1 MARKAIPI
9 EIKRQLLH
17 ESGYRCANPVCRMI
31 IAIDLHHLDQVSEGG
46 ENTPENLIALCP
58 NCHRLHHK
66 RVISKESLRAWKLI
80 LLSINEAFDR
90 RSVDILLMLSQI
102 PKITLRGEGILEI
115 SSLIS
120 SNLVFWHQMHTDSF
134 DITLSE
140 KGRIFVDAWKNGE
153 LEKALEANTR
163 KST

>member
-1 MARKAIPI
+1 MILAI
-9 EIKRQLLH
+9 E
-17 ESGYRCANPVCRMI
+17 
-31 IAIDLHHLDQVSEGG
+31 LHHLDQVSDGG

-58 NCHRLHHK
+58 NCHSLHHK
-66 RVISKESLRAWKLI
+66 RLIPKESLRAWKLL
-80 LLSINEAFDR
+80 LLSINEAFDK

-120 SNLVFWHQMHTDSF
+120 SNLVFWHQMHTDIF
-134 DITLSE
+134 DISLSE

-153 LEKALEANTR
+153 LEKAMKANVR
-163 KST
+163 KNT